1 MKLLVFLLLS
11 CGLCGRIYA
20 QEKTQLIHGL
30 ITDPDLKAVAGMQVS
45 LHSNGAYNQYT
56 KTDSNGYFY
65 MPLADTGYFHLSF
78 RMANTLFETKSF
90 RIQPNDSIL
99 VNIAYRN
106 HSAGIL
112 RYNQSIE
119 NEIPIATTRILPQ
132 RNIGCPE
139 RYYPIVT
146 SPDKLHHRD
155 AEMILRNWQMG
166 ASGNLHLNL
175 RPLNPNQ

>member
-11 CGLCGRIYA
+11 CGLCGEIHA

-45 LHSNGAYNQYT
+45 LHSNGTYNQYT

-65 MPLADTGYFHLSF
+65 IPLADTGRFSLSF
-78 RMANTLFETKSF
+78 HMANARFETKSF
-90 RIQPNDSIL
+90 RIQCNDSIL

-106 HSAGIL
+106 HSTGIL
-112 RYNQSIE
+112 RYNQTIE
-119 NEIPIATTRILPQ
+119 KEIPIATIRSLPQ
-132 RNIGCPE
+132 RNIGCPV
-139 RYYPIVT
+139 RYSPIVT
-146 SPDKLHHRD
+146 HPDKLHHRD

-166 ASGNLHLNL
+166 ASGNLHLSL
-175 RPLNPNQ
+175 RPLNPNR